1 VALMCDPSHA
11 DAVAA
16 ALPADGHSKLLKL
29 DTAGAVV
36 L

>member
-1 VALMCDPSHA
+1 MCDPATA

-16 ALPADGHSKLLKL
+16 ALPTEGHAKKLTI
-29 DTAGAVV
+29 DFDGAVV

>member
-1 VALMCDPSHA
+1 MCDPAMA

-16 ALPADGHSKLLKL
+16 ALPADGHAKKLTI
-29 DTAGAVV
+29 DFDGAVI